1 MSEFF
6 EGLAEI
12 FEVDVSKISS
22 EFELHSGEA
31 AWDSLAIVSTIALA
45 DDCFNVMLEGKAL
58 GDCQTIADIEK
69 LGLMREFVSG
79 VFDRDVYDA
88 LWRLGQEKPD
98 LTGLSPQAVQL
109 AEIVNKYQTTARNR
123 RNRFGAWIRD
133 LQGYI
138 TRQSH
143 DMFKIREAT
152 DAEWVDFVKD
162 KLDLFYSRMFTTA
175 LRLFGLDVV
184 VEFRYADIDLRP
196 EADLAA
202 FRQTQQMMTLEKL
215 SLGLITDEEAS
226 LTLTGKL
233 PPSGYKPLSGT
244 MFHLNKG
251 GQAADTQEPTNGGST
266 LNQNLNGDT
275 PAVGRG
281 QNKKAE
287 VVTLAV
293 GAK

>member
-1 MSEFF
+1 MGTILGFQGGSSNI
-6 EGLAEI
+6 A
-12 FEVDVSKISS
+12 SS
-22 EFELHSGEA
+22 E
-31 AWDSLAIVSTIALA
+31 T
-45 DDCFNVMLEGKAL
+45 MLFMK
-58 GDCQTIADIEK
+58 
-69 LGLMREFVSG
+69 S
-79 VFDRDVYDA
+79 
-88 LWRLGQEKPD
+88 
-98 LTGLSPQAVQL
+98 
-109 AEIVNKYQTTARNR
+109 
-123 RNRFGAWIRD
+123 
-133 LQGYI
+133 
-138 TRQSH
+138 
-143 DMFKIREAT
+143 AT
-152 DAEWVDFVKD
+152 SAVKD
-162 KLDLFYSRMFTTA
+162 KLDLFYSRIFTTA

-233 PPSGYKPLSGT
+233 PPTGYKPLSGT

-251 GQAADTQEPTNGGST
+251 GQGADTQEPTNGGST